1 MEVCKYE
8 NAGTKIDSP
17 CSTFLSDLVHGAI
30 PVHNDAQNN
39 DRLCPV
45 DIFHRAQDDID
56 KFVLWDLFNTP
67 WITYI
72 ISYED
77 DPINN

>member
-30 PVHNDAQNN
+30 LVHNDAQNN

-45 DIFHRAQDDID
+45 DIFHR
-56 KFVLWDLFNTP
+56 TR
-67 WITYI
+67 
-72 ISYED
+72 
-77 DPINN
+77 